1 MGVRALYFIRM
12 LQDLLRRLS
21 GKPEEG
27 GALPAED
34 QRIAVAA
41 LLVIAAHADHD
52 YAETERAQID
62 RVLAERYRLAPNVA
76 AALRAQGEAAEA
88 ASNDMYKFTALIKAG
103 VPFEER
109 SSVLE
114 ALWRVVLADA
124 TREMHEDA
132 LMRRVTDLLGLDA
145 RDSVE
150 ARRLAQAALR

>member
-1 MGVRALYFIRM
+1 M
-12 LQDLLRRLS
+12 LQNLLRRLS

-52 YAETERAQID
+52 YADAERAQIE
-62 RVLAERYRLAPNVA
+62 RVLSERYELAPDVA
-76 AALRAQGEAAEA
+76 ARLREQGEAAEA
-88 ASNDMYKFTALIKAG
+88 ASHDMYKFTALIKAG
-103 VPFEER
+103 VPYEER

-124 TREMHEDA
+124 TREMHEEA
-132 LMRRVTDLLGLDA
+132 LMRRVTDLLGFDT

-150 ARRLAQAALR
+150 ARRRAQAALG

>member
-1 MGVRALYFIRM
+1 MSVSALYLIGM

-52 YAETERAQID
+52 YADAERAQID
-62 RVLAERYRLAPNVA
+62 RVLAERYGITVEA
-76 AALRAQGEAAEA
+76 AAKLRAQGEAAEA

-103 VPFEER
+103 VPYEER
-109 SSVLE
+109 NSVLE

-124 TREMHEDA
+124 TREMHEDV
-132 LMRRVTDLLGLDA
+132 LMRRVTDLLGFDS

-150 ARRLAQAALR
+150 ARRRAQAALG

>member
-1 MGVRALYFIRM
+1 M

-27 GALPAED
+27 GVLPAED

-52 YAETERAQID
+52 YADAERAQID
-62 RVLAERYRLAPNVA
+62 RVLAERYGLSAEA
-76 AALRAQGEAAEA
+76 AEALRAQGEAAEA

-103 VPFEER
+103 VPHEER
-109 SSVLE
+109 DSVLE

-124 TREMHEDA
+124 NREMHEDA
-132 LMRRVTDLLGLDA
+132 LMRRVTELLGLDT

-150 ARRLAQAALR
+150 ARRRAQSALNLG

>member
-1 MGVRALYFIRM
+1 M

-52 YAETERAQID
+52 YADAERAQID
-62 RVLAERYRLAPNVA
+62 RVLAERYGLAPDVA
-76 AALRAQGEAAEA
+76 AKLRAQGEAAEA
-88 ASNDMYKFTALIKAG
+88 ASHDMYKFTALIKTG
-103 VPFEER
+103 VPYEER

-114 ALWRVVLADA
+114 ALWRVVLADE
-124 TREMHEDA
+124 TREMHEEA
-132 LMRRVTDLLGLDA
+132 LMRRVTDLLGFDT

-150 ARRLAQAALR
+150 ARRRAQAALG